1 LLHGVTRAV
10 LLRIACERQ
19 MQIIKQPFTVAEAK
33 SAREAFISAA
43 SNPAVPVIA
52 IDGAPVG
59 DGRPGPVA
67 QALRAAYLG
76 A

>member
-1 LLHGVTRAV
+1 MPVH
-10 LLRIACERQ
+10 EH
-19 MQIIKQPFTVAEAK
+19 PFTVADAK
-33 SAREAFISAA
+33 AAREAFISSA

-52 IDGAPVG
+52 IDDVPIG
-59 DGRPGPVA
+59 DGRPGPVT